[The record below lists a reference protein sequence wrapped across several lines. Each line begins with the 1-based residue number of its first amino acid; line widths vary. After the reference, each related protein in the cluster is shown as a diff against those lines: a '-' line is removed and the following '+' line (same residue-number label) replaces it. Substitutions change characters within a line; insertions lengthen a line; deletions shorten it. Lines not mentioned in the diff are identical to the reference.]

1 MQTTRR
7 ILLAGTACLV
17 LAPMP
22 VLARA
27 TGPGT
32 GKARSLPDHPE
43 PLPLSDV
50 RLLPSRWA
58 DAVDRNREYLM
69 SLDPDRLLHNYRTSA
84 GLAPKGDVY
93 GGWESDTIAGHT
105 LGHYLSALAL
115 THAQTGDEESCR
127 RANYI
132 VSELATVQAA
142 HGDGYVAGFTRKR
155 PDGEIVDGKEIF
167 PEIMAGDIRSAGF
180 DLNGCWVPL
189 YNWHKLYT
197 GLYDVADLCG
207 NRAALPVAAA
217 LGDYIDRV
225 FAALD
230 DEQVQT
236 VLACE
241 YGGLNESFAE
251 LYARTGERRWLRLG
265 ERIYD
270 NKVLDPLTRGE
281 DRLANFHANTQVP
294 KLIGLARLYEL
305 TGKSAQGTAAEFFWK
320 TVTQHHSYVIGGN
333 ADREYFSE
341 PDSISKHI
349 TEQTCEH
356 CNSYNML
363 KLTRHLYS
371 WQPRSALF
379 DFYERAHLNHIL
391 SQQHPE
397 TGGFSYMTPL
407 MSGTAREYS
416 EPGKDA
422 FWCCV
427 GTGMESHAKHGDSIF
442 WQGDEALIVNLY
454 IPAAANWR
462 ARGASVRLD
471 TRYPEEGSANLTFAE
486 LAKPG
491 RFPVAL
497 RVPAWAESV
506 DVRVNGE
513 AVAAT
518 QEDGYV
524 TILRRWQAGDRLSIA
539 MPMRLRIEATADD
552 PDMIALLRGPM
563 VLAAD
568 LGPAEDDF
576 EGAAPA
582 LVGSD
587 LLAKFVP
594 EAGNGTAF
602 VTRGIGRP
610 GDMRF
615 VPFYSQYDR
624 RSAVYFRRFTDAQWQ
639 QEKAA
644 YAAAAARQ
652 ADLAARS
659 VDIMHL
665 GEMQP
670 ERNHD
675 LEADISYPVTYRGR
689 NGRDARTG
697 GFFEFDMRVRP
708 GPLVLQATYWGDERP
723 REFYILVDGERVAV
737 QRLAHDEPGT
747 FIDREY
753 AVPEALTKGKT
764 KVRVRVEPKK
774 GDTAGPVFGMRLIS
788 AKQPTRI

>member
-1 MQTTRR
+1 M
-7 ILLAGTACLV
+7 
-17 LAPMP
+17 LAPTP
-22 VLARA
+22 VWAGARGQD
-27 TGPGT
+27 TGTDGL
-32 GKARSLPDHPE
+32 LPSHPE

-50 RLLPSRWA
+50 RLLPSPWA
-58 DAVDRNREYLM
+58 DAVERNREYLM

-132 VSELATVQAA
+132 VGELATVQAA

-207 NRAALPVAAA
+207 NRTALPIAVA
-217 LGDYIDRV
+217 LGDYIDRM

-305 TGKSAQGTAAEFFWK
+305 TSKPAQGAAAEFFWD
-320 TVTQHHSYVIGGN
+320 TVTKRHSYVIGGN

-341 PDSISKHI
+341 PNSISKHI

-371 WQPRSALF
+371 WRPRSALF

-442 WQGDEALIVNLY
+442 WQGDDALIVNLY

-462 ARGASVRLD
+462 PRGASVRLE
-471 TRYPEEGSANLTFAE
+471 TRYPEEGSANLTFTE

-506 DVRVNGE
+506 DVRVNGK
-513 AVAAT
+513 AVAAKV
-518 QEDGYV
+518 EDGYV
-524 TILRRWQAGDRLSIA
+524 TVSRRWQAGDRLAIA
-539 MPMRLRIEATADD
+539 MPMRLRIEPTADD

-568 LGPAEDDF
+568 LGPAEEEFD
-576 EGAAPA
+576 GAAPA

-594 EAGNGTAF
+594 EAGSATAF
-602 VTRGIGRP
+602 ATQGIGRP

-639 QEKAA
+639 QEKAS

-697 GFFEFDMRVRP
+697 GFFEFDMSVRP

-723 REFYILVDGERVAV
+723 REFYILIDGERIAA
-737 QRLAHDEPGT
+737 QRLAHDEPGE
-747 FIDREY
+747 FIEREY
-753 AVPEALTKGKT
+753 AVPETLTKGKT
-764 KVRVRVEPKK
+764 KVRVRVEPKT
-774 GDTAGPVFGMRLIS
+774 GDTAGPVFGMRLMS
-788 AKQPTRI
+788 AKGPTRI